1 MRRACGVAG
10 SVGVIAALAMACRPT
25 VFACED
31 HSDCA
36 TGQAVGRCEPVGYC
50 SYRDPAC
57 PSAYRYGTQAGDGLA
72 EQCVPVD
79 EGTSSGAGTSSGGS
93 S

>member
-1 MRRACGVAG
+1 VRRACRLA
-10 SVGVIAALAMACRPT
+10 SLTALAVSCRPT

-36 TGQAVGRCEPVGYC
+36 TGQAAGRCEPTGYC

-72 EQCVPVD
+72 EECVPVD
-79 EGTSSGAGTSSGGS
+79 GATSSGTSG
-93 S
+93 

>member
-1 MRRACGVAG
+1 MRRASGVARR
-10 SVGVIAALAMACRPT
+10 VGVIAVLAMACRPT
-25 VFACED
+25 EFACED

-50 SYRDPAC
+50 SYRDPKC

-79 EGTSSGAGTSSGGS
+79 DGTSSSGSGGS
-93 S
+93 G

>member
-1 MRRACGVAG
+1 MGRASVVAR
-10 SVGVIAALAMACRPT
+10 SLGVIAALAMGCRPT

-79 EGTSSGAGTSSGGS
+79 DGTSSGANSGGGES
-93 S
+93 G